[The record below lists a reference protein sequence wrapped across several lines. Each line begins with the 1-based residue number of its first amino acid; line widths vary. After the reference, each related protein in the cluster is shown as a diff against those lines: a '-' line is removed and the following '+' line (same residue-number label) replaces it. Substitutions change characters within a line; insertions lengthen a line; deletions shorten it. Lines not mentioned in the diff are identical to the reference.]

1 MGGEDVDE
9 EEEEEEEEISG
20 GACDLCLEIDR

>member
-1 MGGEDVDE
+1 MGGEDVD

-20 GACDLCLEIDR
+20 GACDLCLEVDR